1 MSLGRPC
8 WIVRKFRGRSAGQR
22 KFFRLVAIRQLI
34 AIHQHEKSAP
44 LVCGHQQEFYRPHQG
59 LSRRLELTVSQRSS
73 HAALFA
79 IPRLQPQTVFAAIA
93 KSAQSKTV
101 AHNK

>member
-1 MSLGRPC
+1 MNLEKPC
-8 WIVRKFRGRSAGQR
+8 WIVRKFRDRSAGR
-22 KFFRLVAIRQLI
+22 HKFFQSAATRRLI
-34 AIHQHEKSAP
+34 AIRQHEKSAP
-44 LVCGHQQEFYRPHQG
+44 LACGRQQEFYRLHQG
-59 LSRRLELTVSQRSS
+59 LSRRLGLTTSQRSS

>member
-1 MSLGRPC
+1 MSLEKPC

-34 AIHQHEKSAP
+34 AIHQHEKSA
-44 LVCGHQQEFYRPHQG
+44 LQRHERQQESCRLHQE
-59 LSRRLELTVSQRSS
+59 LSRRLELTVSQQSS
-73 HAALFA
+73 HADLFA

>member
-1 MSLGRPC
+1 MSLEKPC
-8 WIVRKFRGRSAGQR
+8 WIVRKFRGRSTGR
-22 KFFRLVAIRQLI
+22 HKFFLWVAIHQLI

-79 IPRLQPQTVFAAIA
+79 IPRLQPQTVFATIV

>member
-1 MSLGRPC
+1 MSLGRPY
-8 WIVRKFRGRSAGQR
+8 WTAHKFRGRSAGQR

-44 LVCGHQQEFYRPHQG
+44 LACGHQQEFYRPHQE

>member
-1 MSLGRPC
+1 MNLEKPC
-8 WIVRKFRGRSAGQR
+8 WIVRKFRGRSAGQH
-22 KFFRLVAIRQLI
+22 KFFQSAATRQLI
-34 AIHQHEKSAP
+34 AIRQLGTNALQRRER
-44 LVCGHQQEFYRPHQG
+44 QQESCHPHQV
-59 LSRRLELTVSQRSS
+59 LLHLPELVVSQQSS

-79 IPRLQPQTVFAAIA
+79 IPRLQQQTVFAAIA

>member
-1 MSLGRPC
+1 MNLEKPC
-8 WIVRKFRGRSAGQR
+8 WIVRKFRGRSAGR
-22 KFFRLVAIRQLI
+22 HRFFQSVAIRRLI
-34 AIHQHEKSAP
+34 AIHQHEKNAP
-44 LVCGHQQEFYRPHQG
+44 LARGHQQEFYRPHQG